1 VQHALRAFTPRD
13 QRAIKAAAETFRINP
28 NLDVETAITELKVG
42 EALVSTLDEKGAPTV
57 VERTL
62 IKPPR
67 SRLGPV
73 TPKERAIIQS
83 ISPLEGKY
91 DTRINRESAEEVLAA
106 KALDAAATAEEVA
119 EVGEEEVGKR
129 SRKTTNIWGKAVSRG
144 AKVALGG
151 AAGVAASKA
160 LGKKSRA
167 NPVASGVTSAA
178 GSIATDLAGPI
189 VGRFVRNLI
198 GGLMR

>member
-1 VQHALRAFTPRD
+1 
-13 QRAIKAAAETFRINP
+13 
-28 NLDVETAITELKVG
+28 
-42 EALVSTLDEKGAPTV
+42 V

-83 ISPLEGKY
+83 ISPLDGKY
-91 DTRINRESAEEVLAA
+91 DTRANRESAEEVLAA
-106 KALDAAATAEEVA
+106 KAADAAATAEQVE
-119 EVGEEEVGKR
+119 ELGEEEVRGQP
-129 SRKTTNIWGKAVSRG
+129 RKSPSLWGKAVSRG
-144 AKVALGG
+144 AKVAIGG
-151 AAGVAASKA
+151 AAGMAASKM